1 MSVLAEYTA
10 SHIFAEACE
19 IGAVT
24 GCIYL
29 LFAAAIALRF
39 KPEDKPRNSP
49 TVPVTILKP
58 LHGDEPGLYRRLAAF
73 CDQSYGGPVQV
84 VFGCNDCHDPA
95 IATVRRLQKAPL
107 HAAIN
112 LTIGGSSDGSNRK
125 ICNLMNMEAVARHAV
140 FVISDSDIEAGAS
153 YLADVVSALEKP
165 GVGAVTCFYHGVG
178 NGTVPAQLS
187 ALAINTLFL
196 PQVLVAMA
204 LGLGRPCF
212 GATIAL
218 HRDVLRRIG
227 DFHSF
232 ANCLAD
238 DHAIGEAVRAAGY
251 GVAIPHFLVGHLCT
265 ERTFTE
271 FFARHLRHG
280 RTIKSIN
287 PAGYAGAFITNPLP
301 LALAAMLAGAG
312 GHLVGAAIVCRI
324 LLSKAIERTFRL
336 SPQRVWLLPAV
347 DLALFAVFILS
358 FLGCK
363 ITWRGYRYRILSG
376 GKIAQDQTGPRSV

>member
-1 MSVLAEYTA
+1 MSVLAGYTL
-10 SHIFAEACE
+10 SDMFADACE

-39 KPEDKPRNSP
+39 KPKEKPRHCP

-73 CDQSYGGPVQV
+73 CEQSYAGPVQV
-84 VFGCNDCHDPA
+84 VFGCNDYRDPA
-95 IATVRRLQKAPL
+95 IATVRRLQKARL
-107 HAAIN
+107 RAAIN
-112 LTIGGSSDGSNRK
+112 LTIGESSDGSNRK
-125 ICNLMNMEAVARHAV
+125 ICNLMNMEGIARHAV

-153 YLADVVSALEKP
+153 YLAEVVSALEKP
-165 GVGAVTCFYHGVG
+165 GVGAVTCFYHGIG

-196 PQVLVAMA
+196 PQVLVAMT
-204 LGLGRPCF
+204 LGLGQPCF

-227 DFHSF
+227 DFRSF
-232 ANCLAD
+232 AHCLAD

-251 GVAIPHFLVGHLCT
+251 GVAIPHFLVGHLCA
-265 ERTFTE
+265 ERTFSE
-271 FFARHLRHG
+271 FFARHLRHA

-301 LALAAMLAGAG
+301 LALTAMLAGAS
-312 GHLVGAAIVCRI
+312 GHLVGVTIVCRI
-324 LLSKAIERTFRL
+324 LLCKAIERTFHL

-347 DLALFAVFILS
+347 DLVLFAVFILS
-358 FLGCK
+358 FLGSK

-376 GKIAQDQTGPRSV
+376 GKIAQDRTGPRSL